1 MDIFE
6 LDRSLLDRYAKFARS
21 FSIIQAPEIRK
32 QIDWAYDQHR
42 FWPPPLI
49 TINPRY
55 EEGAS
60 IDRLVSDQI
69 LDSELRRVFAMGEHR
84 EPIHLHRH
92 QGRAIA
98 KAQRDESFIVTT
110 GTGSGKSL
118 CFFIPII
125 DAVVK
130 ARRAGEG
137 PKTSPSYSREGA

>member
-1 MDIFE
+1 LSEFALGRVLDIFE
-6 LDRSLLDRYAKFARS
+6 LDRSLIDRYAKFARS

-69 LDSELRRVFAMGEHR
+69 LDSELRRIFAMGDR
-84 EPIHLHRH
+84 SNCTFR
-92 QGRAIA
+92 
-98 KAQRDESFIVTT
+98 
-110 GTGSGKSL
+110 L
-118 CFFIPII
+118 CRMRLC
-125 DAVVK
+125 DA
-130 ARRAGEG
+130 RIRF
-137 PKTSPSYSREGA
+137 